1 MTVTAEHDDD
11 ALPRPTATTD
21 FTIGFTASGADYGA
35 VTESFALAVLEDDSE
50 ALVVDPLAL
59 AFGEGA
65 DGEITVK
72 LASEPA
78 GPVTVRATLG
88 ATPDPSVT
96 VSPATRQFTPSNWD
110 QTKTFTV
117 AGAEDA
123 DSDDDTAT
131 VTFAVDAGS
140 YAAPD
145 VPVAVTVD
153 DIDIPSTKV
162 TLTVV
167 PSAGIREDV
176 GGAVGVQVTGT
187 LDGAP
192 RATPTVVTVT
202 VSSGTATA
210 GTDFLAVADFP
221 LTIAA
226 GAVTGTANMSFSVHD
241 DDIFEGDETVTVG
254 GSTAVGLAVDPADL
268 TILEDDVRGIA
279 LSPSAVTV
287 TEGETAGEQYTV
299 RLASEPTG
307 TVTVHAD
314 APAGSDVRVASS
326 GAPAL
331 TASLTF
337 TTTNWETPQPFTVTA
352 VEDADGEDDTGLAI
366 AHRVAGADYQGFT
379 VDDAVA
385 VTIDDDDVPGIQ
397 VAADPATAMV
407 EEGQT
412 IDLDVKLNTQPTG
425 NVAVTLTVPSEL
437 SASSSTLTFTTGN
450 WSTVQTVE
458 VTALDDDD
466 AVADG
471 AFAIGFDA
479 SGADYGGVMESI
491 ALTVTEDDAV
501 GVTFAPESL
510 TVTEEGAAGTYTAV
524 LTSAPT
530 ARVTVRPQA
539 PAGSDVEISPA
550 FHRFTASSWNE
561 PKSFSVTG
569 LDDADSDDDVVMVAH
584 GVTGGDYDGFVPA
597 PYAVTVTDSDVPSTE
612 VRLIVVPAAVEEGGG
627 AVTVTVTGELDG
639 AHRSSPTAVT
649 VSVGAGTG
657 ADAAGTDD
665 FEAVTPFTL
674 TIPANA
680 QSGAALFTLTPE
692 NDDIDEDRETLSVSG
707 TTTVQTEDGDPFA
720 VVAATLAI
728 DDDDTRG
735 IALSQTALSIDEGGQ
750 RTYTVVLES
759 EPTGPVNVT
768 VGGWEGT
775 DVTPA
780 PALLTFIPG
789 NWRVPQEVTLT
800 AAEDDDAIDETL
812 VYLTHTGAS
821 SDYAGVIGPV
831 LHVHVTDNDTPGI
844 VVSETALDLAE
855 DVAATNHTGTY
866 TVVLETE
873 PAGTVT
879 VTPAADAA
887 LGGAVEVNPAS
898 LDFTALNWETAQT
911 VTVTPVQD
919 ADKRDASGRIRHT
932 VASAGSDYAGERA
945 AGVDVTVSDDDKSA
959 PGAPVLTEAK
969 PGYEEVTLVWQAPA
983 DDGGYEITGWDV
995 SIDGGNWMST
1005 GSTALEHTVTGRT
1018 NGQTYSFRVRAVN
1031 ADGRSLPSN
1040 TLTAVPVPVIISIH
1054 VEGDGEVTEGED
1066 ACFRFE
1072 SSHYAP
1078 PTQIGK
1084 EYWRAGGDFVT
1095 NDAASGRVVI
1105 TGYGFGNGPL
1115 FQCWETVDDAAVE
1128 PDGTLRIKL
1137 LPGDGYVI
1145 DPDAFEAIVHINDDD
1160 DGREPGAPGAPL
1172 LRATS
1177 SETLEVRWSAPG
1189 DRGNPATILEYELR
1203 HSVDG
1208 ADGAHNWTVESY
1220 GPGVDGAVLDGL
1232 APDTDWEAGVRAR
1245 NARGWSAWSSAGSGA
1260 TPGTAQ
1266 TVVSI
1271 ARPHG
1276 AGPVTEGET
1285 VRFVVTA
1292 NPAPEFDLVLPVAVT
1307 EEAAM
1312 LRGSPPSSVTV
1323 RTGTTEAFLD
1333 VETMDDAVHEGMS
1346 RVTAALA
1353 PGVGWELGQGSAQ
1366 TQVLDNDEAGPEGMP
1381 GKPLDPRAEAISDR
1395 ELRFAWDWPG
1405 DLARDQVEAWWVQWT
1420 AAPCDRTV
1428 SDWTG
1433 AGSSAVPA
1441 GAGLPTED
1449 TLAAGHDAAVH
1460 FRVAAKRAGAALS
1473 PYTEPVCADTAHW
1486 TPEVALR
1493 VTDARIANGPRGNG
1507 TWDVGETVKA
1517 RVTFSH
1523 RVWVD
1528 TAGGEPLLAITL
1540 DGVRREA
1547 AWSGGSGSETL
1558 SFRYPVAAADAG
1570 AVTARVLSNG
1580 LSLGGATIRN
1590 AGGEDAPLGFDAP
1603 AVVTAVE
1610 VAAPGG
1616 AWSAGEPVTVTVGF
1630 SEAVTVDTEE
1640 GTPALAVVLDGNTR
1654 RAPYTGGSGTRT
1666 LTFTYEPV
1674 ADDGTATSVTVAKN
1688 ALETGGGEIAGSGA
1702 MAADLRHAGTRR
1714 EVAAPQPVPELSVA
1728 DASVRE
1734 GAGAMLNFAVTLGAA
1749 ASGPVSVDYATA
1761 DGTAMAGEDYT
1772 AASGTLAFAVG
1783 RDPQGDHGGG
1793 ARRCP
1798 RRGAGA
1804 ADADAFERVRGDD
1817 RGRDGHGDHRQHRPY
1832 AAGVAGAVRAHGGR
1846 AGARCGGGPARG
1858 VARAGRE
1865 HPRRRPAA
1873 RRRGAGRRGA
1883 RGGGGEGAARGAHR
1897 LAAGRDLPRRR
1908 GARRRGLPG
1917 GHESRVARGD
1927 GTRLPDRDRVH
1938 LDRRERGD
1946 RVRDAVGPGRDHP
1959 FRRARR
1965 RSHARRR
1972 GLERHAGRG
1981 PELRP
1986 GHGRVGALAQ
1996 PRRG

>member
-1 MTVTAEHDDD
+1 
-11 ALPRPTATTD
+11 
-21 FTIGFTASGADYGA
+21 
-35 VTESFALAVLEDDSE
+35 
-50 ALVVDPLAL
+50 
-59 AFGEGA
+59 
-65 DGEITVK
+65 
-72 LASEPA
+72 
-78 GPVTVRATLG
+78 
-88 ATPDPSVT
+88 
-96 VSPATRQFTPSNWD
+96 
-110 QTKTFTV
+110 
-117 AGAEDA
+117 
-123 DSDDDTAT
+123 
-131 VTFAVDAGS
+131 
-140 YAAPD
+140 
-145 VPVAVTVD
+145 
-153 DIDIPSTKV
+153 
-162 TLTVV
+162 
-167 PSAGIREDV
+167 
-176 GGAVGVQVTGT
+176 
-187 LDGAP
+187 
-192 RATPTVVTVT
+192 
-202 VSSGTATA
+202 
-210 GTDFLAVADFP
+210 
-221 LTIAA
+221 
-226 GAVTGTANMSFSVHD
+226 
-241 DDIFEGDETVTVG
+241 
-254 GSTAVGLAVDPADL
+254 
-268 TILEDDVRGIA
+268 
-279 LSPSAVTV
+279 
-287 TEGETAGEQYTV
+287 
-299 RLASEPTG
+299 
-307 TVTVHAD
+307 
-314 APAGSDVRVASS
+314 
-326 GAPAL
+326 
-331 TASLTF
+331 
-337 TTTNWETPQPFTVTA
+337 
-352 VEDADGEDDTGLAI
+352 
-366 AHRVAGADYQGFT
+366 
-379 VDDAVA
+379 
-385 VTIDDDDVPGIQ
+385 
-397 VAADPATAMV
+397 
-407 EEGQT
+407 
-412 IDLDVKLNTQPTG
+412 
-425 NVAVTLTVPSEL
+425 
-437 SASSSTLTFTTGN
+437 
-450 WSTVQTVE
+450 
-458 VTALDDDD
+458 
-466 AVADG
+466 
-471 AFAIGFDA
+471 
-479 SGADYGGVMESI
+479 MESI

-855 DVAATNHTGTY
+855 DVTAPNHTGTY

-887 LGGAVEVNPAS
+887 LAGAVEVNPAS

-1031 ADGRSLPSN
+1031 AEGESGPSN

-1203 HSVDG
+1203 HH

-1220 GPGVDGAVLDGL
+1220 GPGVAGAVLDGL

-1245 NARGWSAWSSAGSGA
+1245 NARGWSAWSSAGTGA

-1312 LRGSPPSSVTV
+1312 LLGSPPSSVTV

-1428 SDWTG
+1428 SNWTG

-1590 AGGEDAPLGFDAP
+1590 AGGEDAPLGFDAA

-1640 GTPALAVVLDGNTR
+1640 GTPALAVVLGANTR

-1688 ALETGGGEIAGSGA
+1688 ALETGGGEIAGSGG

-1714 EVAAPQPVPELSVA
+1714 EVAGPQPVPELSVA

-1783 RDPQGDHGGG
+1783 ETRKEIMVAVLDDAHDEGLERLTLTLSNASG
-1793 ARRCP
+1793 ATI
-1798 RRGAGA
+1798 A
-1804 ADADAFERVRGDD
+1804 
-1817 RGRDGHGDHRQHRPY
+1817 
-1832 AAGVAGAVRAHGGR
+1832 
-1846 AGARCGGGPARG
+1846 
-1858 VARAGRE
+1858 
-1865 HPRRRPAA
+1865 
-1873 RRRGAGRRGA
+1873 
-1883 RGGGGEGAARGAHR
+1883 
-1897 LAAGRDLPRRR
+1897 
-1908 GARRRGLPG
+1908 
-1917 GHESRVARGD
+1917 D
-1927 GTRLPDRDRVH
+1927 GTATGIIVNTDHMPRAWLARFGRTVA
-1938 LDRRERGD
+1938 EQ
-1946 RVRDAVGPGRDHP
+1946 VRDAVEARLEASREPGANIRVAGQQLGGEAPDAEALEEAEAKARLEALAGWLQGGTCRDGAAPGAGDCPAGTKSESREVTGRDFLTGTAFTWTGGSEETGFATLWGQGAITRFDGRDGDLTLDGEVSSVMLGADRSYGRGTAGLVLSHSRGEGEYRASSRSERNRSP
-1959 FRRARR
+1959 GGGGKVESTVTGLYPYGRYELTERTALWGVAGYGEGELVLTPEKGTAPEKGTPIETDMDLAMAAAGLKGTLKDGGGDGLMLALEADGLAVRATSDAVPGLVGAHALVTRLRLGVEGSWQGLSFGGGTLTPSLEVGIRHDGGDAERGFGADIGAGLAWSDPVRGIEAELKGRGLLTHEDSDFREHGFAGSLGWDPTPGSDRGPSLTLTQSVGGQASGGMDALLGRDTMSGLAANDNGELTRRLEATLGYGVPVFGGRFIGTPEIGLGLSDTDRELKLGWRLGLARR
-1965 RSHARRR
+1965 EGNVSMDLELEATRRESANDDR
-1972 GLERHAGRG
+1972 EPEHGVGLRFNMRW
-1981 PELRP
+1981 
-1986 GHGRVGALAQ
+1986 
-1996 PRRG
+1996 